1 MCYNNSQYRALYNNH
16 DNALGQIVL
25 ALILYNCTM
34 LHNVTLLEKQN
45 TTVMKQDIF
54 SQDMGFLEYSQSTLR
69 NQFYSWLVC

>member
-1 MCYNNSQYRALYNNH
+1 
-16 DNALGQIVL
+16 
-25 ALILYNCTM
+25 M

-69 NQFYSWLVC
+69 NQFYS